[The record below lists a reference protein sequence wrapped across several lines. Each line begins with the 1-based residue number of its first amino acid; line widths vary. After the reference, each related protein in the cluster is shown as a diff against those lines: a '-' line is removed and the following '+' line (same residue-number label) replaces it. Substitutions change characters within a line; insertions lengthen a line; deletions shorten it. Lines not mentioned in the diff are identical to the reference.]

1 MKNKLF
7 YVLTFF
13 YLFYFCTSQAETL
26 PRVTNEIKITPE
38 LLEKIKDMQEYSLSD
53 LEPVSIYDAMQKNPI
68 ATEPKEDS
76 YWDLAWHARLADYGD
91 RDSQFVIAK
100 AYEEGREIDQNLEKS
115 LYFYKKS
122 AAQGHVEACM
132 RLGHI
137 YSEETWHPKDLDQSL
152 FWYEKAAQEGY
163 IPAQIK
169 TSYLYRTRQ
178 NPDFK
183 KSEEWL
189 EKALR
194 SMFPDTQN
202 LEDVSPDLVEIRQRI
217 SEQQSHADIS
227 GAISKIPHN
236 PSKKTRYGKMIL
248 LKDDS
253 AHSSRKDVKKEN
265 NENSSPRLHQSKPKK
280 SQKFGKMIL
289 LKPQNVQKE
298 NKQSPQKKKIDTQAI
313 LPKPIHETKGLPKS
327 QGPAFIL
334 KPFQGNTTLNPS
346 VNSDEED
353 TK

>member
-1 MKNKLF
+1 ML
-7 YVLTFF
+7 
-13 YLFYFCTSQAETL
+13 YFCSSQAETL
-26 PRVTNEIKITPE
+26 HRVTNEIKLTPE
-38 LLEKIKDMQEYSLSD
+38 LLEKIKDLQEYSLSD
-53 LEPVSIYDAMQKNPI
+53 LEPVSIYDAMQKNPM

-100 AYEEGREIDQNLEKS
+100 AYEDGREINQNLEKA

-132 RLGHI
+132 RLGRL

-169 TSYLYRTRQ
+169 TSHLYRTKP
-178 NPDFK
+178 NPNFK

-194 SMFPDTQN
+194 SMFPHTQN
-202 LEDVSPDLVEIRQRI
+202 LEDVSPELVEIREKI
-217 SEQQSHADIS
+217 SEQQSHPDLSDTILKA
-227 GAISKIPHN
+227 PHN

-265 NENSSPRLHQSKPKK
+265 NENASTRLHQSKPEKR
-280 SQKFGKMIL
+280 QKFGKMIL
-289 LKPQNVQKE
+289 LKPQAVQEEEK
-298 NKQSPQKKKIDTQAI
+298 KQSAPQKKKIETKV
-313 LPKPIHETKGLPKS
+313 LVPKPVHEKKGLPKS
-327 QGPAFIL
+327 QGPAFVL
-334 KPFQGNTTLNPS
+334 KPFKGNTGLNTS
-346 VNSDEED
+346 INSDLKD